1 MSRCCQSALNL
12 QARVCLQVARYS
24 KGPREGIFQNWGGEL
39 SSVFRDG
46 VTQPAESVQQSLKG
60 GMSQTKAARS
70 ARGAAAFLFPVRLIN
85 NSEHDTFT

>member
-1 MSRCCQSALNL
+1 M
-12 QARVCLQVARYS
+12 
-24 KGPREGIFQNWGGEL
+24 
-39 SSVFRDG
+39 
-46 VTQPAESVQQSLKG
+46 TQQAESVQQSLKG